1 LLYNLKDRDLGGHHE
16 ACKKVDVTKKKL
28 TSGFP
33 DCNFTKLTGQN
44 LGLMKRMIIVISA
57 LIFISADAC
66 SQWYVKQYNVQDI
79 SLLNEMQLEES
90 LHNTRNNVYYSLI
103 LSGAGGAMVLLAVL
117 LPYEETEESTF
128 VEQLLGEK
136 NVNNLYIAGGVAIAA
151 GGIVAAITYL
161 ARMGTIRSE
170 LEEPFSNSGSFSL
183 SPSLFVVKPSNAVL
197 PGLTMTFRF

>member
-1 LLYNLKDRDLGGHHE
+1 LLYNLKDRDPPARHE
-16 ACKKVDVTKKKL
+16 VCKRLNGKKKKL

-33 DCNFTKLTGQN
+33 DCNFTKLTRKN
-44 LGLMKRMIIVISA
+44 SGLMKRIIIVLSLLA
-57 LIFISADAC
+57 CISADAC

-79 SLLNEMQLEES
+79 SLLNEQQLEES
-90 LHNTRNNVYYSLI
+90 LRNTRNNVYYSLI
-103 LSGAGGAMVLLAVL
+103 TTGVGGVVVLLAIL

-128 VEQLLGEK
+128 IEQLLGEK

-170 LEEPFSNSGSFSL
+170 LEDPFSSSGSFSL
-183 SPSLFVVKPSNAVL
+183 EPAIFIERSSNNIL

>member
-1 LLYNLKDRDLGGHHE
+1 
-16 ACKKVDVTKKKL
+16 
-28 TSGFP
+28 
-33 DCNFTKLTGQN
+33 
-44 LGLMKRMIIVISA
+44 MIIVISA

>member
-1 LLYNLKDRDLGGHHE
+1 
-16 ACKKVDVTKKKL
+16 
-28 TSGFP
+28 
-33 DCNFTKLTGQN
+33 
-44 LGLMKRMIIVISA
+44 MSA
-57 LIFISADAC
+57 LLFISADAC

-79 SLLNEMQLEES
+79 SLLNEQQLEES
-90 LHNTRNNVYYSLI
+90 LKNARDNVYVSL
-103 LSGAGGAMVLLAVL
+103 LVSGVGGVVVLAAVL
-117 LPYEETEESTF
+117 FPYEETEESTF

-183 SPSLFVVKPSNAVL
+183 EPAIFIERSSNSIL

>member
-1 LLYNLKDRDLGGHHE
+1 
-16 ACKKVDVTKKKL
+16 
-28 TSGFP
+28 
-33 DCNFTKLTGQN
+33 
-44 LGLMKRMIIVISA
+44 MKRIIIVLSLLA
-57 LIFISADAC
+57 CISADAC

-79 SLLNEMQLEES
+79 SLLNEQQLEES
-90 LHNTRNNVYYSLI
+90 LRNTRNNVYYSLI
-103 LSGAGGAMVLLAVL
+103 TTGVGGVVVLLAIL

-128 VEQLLGEK
+128 IEQLLGEK

-170 LEEPFSNSGSFSL
+170 LEDPFSSSGSFSL
-183 SPSLFVVKPSNAVL
+183 EPAIFIERSSNNIL

>member
-1 LLYNLKDRDLGGHHE
+1 LLYNPKDRDPPGKHE
-16 ACKKVDVTKKKL
+16 VCKRFNGKKKKL

-33 DCNFTKLTGQN
+33 DCNFTKLTRKN
-44 LGLMKRMIIVISA
+44 SGLMKRIIIVLSLLA
-57 LIFISADAC
+57 CISADAC

-79 SLLNEMQLEES
+79 SLLNEQQLEES
-90 LHNTRNNVYYSLI
+90 LRNTRNNVYYSLI
-103 LSGAGGAMVLLAVL
+103 TTGVGGVVVLLAIL

-128 VEQLLGEK
+128 IEQLLGEK

-170 LEEPFSNSGSFSL
+170 LEDPFSSSGSFSL
-183 SPSLFVVKPSNAVL
+183 EPAIFIERSSNNIL